1 MHHISGRLFESG
13 LTDVMAGLL
22 PHDDT
27 PNIRCK
33 FFIGSTAPHLRQLG
47 DHLDQAG
54 AQQRFAGEAHH
65 FDAERDQDAHHA
77 QIVGDGK
84 LGVGGGIV
92 AGAAVDAAVVAAVGD
107 GDAEVGNGAVAGI
120 AQARAGG
127 LPGCV

>member
-33 FFIGSTAPHLRQLG
+33 FFIGS
-47 DHLDQAG
+47 
-54 AQQRFAGEAHH
+54 GEAHH